1 MFATIINSI
10 TVILGSLLGL
20 LIRSHINKEFQDI
33 VESSAG
39 FVTFIIGIEMAL
51 ATASPIVLLFALI
64 IGGMLGS
71 FLKIEDRIY
80 NIGENLDI
88 SSKDSKENT
97 STFAKG
103 FLNSSVLFCFG
114 AMTILG
120 SIQAGVNQDYD
131 LLLLKSGLDGSMSI
145 VLSAVYGIGVM
156 ASALFILIFQ
166 GTITLLSSSISQM
179 LSSEAINEISAIG
192 GIMIIMIGFN
202 LLKIKKI
209 KVANFFPSLIFA
221 PIFISIAPFINSI
234 INPILFSLSR

>member
-39 FVTFIIGIEMAL
+39 FVTLIIGIEMAL
-51 ATASPIVLLFALI
+51 ATASPIVLLFSLI

-71 FLKIEDRIY
+71 FFKIEDRIY

-88 SSKDSKENT
+88 SSKEKE

-145 VLSAVYGIGVM
+145 VLAAVYGIGVM

-221 PIFISIAPFINSI
+221 PLFISLVPFVNSI